1 MIVAIPHNFITF
13 LTWGKRG
20 SDSKLYWG
28 WGVKASVS
36 EALGNTAKILLSWF
50 IENHL
55 YLFVRHSIHL
65 ELVYKISI

>member
-13 LTWGKRG
+13 LTWGVGLKAILG
-20 SDSKLYWG
+20 V
-28 WGVKASVS
+28 GVKALVS